1 MRLVIQVLAFLLLTV
16 PVKLIENAILGW
28 GDDLI
33 AKSLGITSPTLA
45 DVATFAWRWGIPL
58 LTLALLFWWYNVSY
72 SRKANAITVGSAQPV
87 WVQAV
92 LPGLIT
98 LPDAARRV
106 YEKFR
111 HKPLGNYIDR
121 NFGGDTDQMLNVL
134 AGHIAGTTVVLLD
147 FHRRLEG
154 HHDAH
159 DLQCRAG
166 GDVRFSDRD
175 VVARREDQNSWICIH
190 LLPQEKRLALTAE
203 DADTRRAQHVG
214 VPF

>member
-1 MRLVIQVLAFLLLTV
+1 MRLVIQVLAFLFLTV

-92 LPGLIT
+92 LPGLIA

-111 HKPLGNYIDR
+111 HKPLENYIDR

-134 AGHIAGTTVVLLD
+134 AGHIAGTTVVLPTSIAAL
-147 FHRRLEG
+147 RVTMTPMTCNVVPAG
-154 HHDAH
+154 MS
-159 DLQCRAG
+159 DLAIATLSPG
-166 GDVRFSDRD
+166 
-175 VVARREDQNSWICIH
+175 ARIRTRGSVFICY
-190 LLPQEKRLALTAE
+190 LKKK
-203 DADTRRAQHVG
+203 D
-214 VPF
+214 